1 MGEKEEKRERKKG
14 KAERKE
20 GRGREGGECMGC
32 RVGWG
37 ERAFKSGCEEREKR
51 KRGESKRV
59 SIKVKDRQ
67 EEERDGGLIDRVAL
81 YFSM

>member
-1 MGEKEEKRERKKG
+1 
-14 KAERKE
+14 
-20 GRGREGGECMGC
+20 MGC

-37 ERAFKSGCEEREKR
+37 ERAFKSGCKEREKR

-67 EEERDGGLIDRVAL
+67 EEDRDGGLKDRVAL